1 MSETA
6 ESTAT
11 AVRAD
16 ESDDGHERAY
26 EGAAVAALQ
35 QVWAVT
41 GFEDAVRLTAGL
53 GPGAL
58 ERLLDHERENSDR
71 PRYRRMLRRR
81 LDDAVGPER
90 G

>member
-1 MSETA
+1 MNEVRESGSATLEA
-6 ESTAT
+6 EADDGIEG
-11 AVRAD
+11 AD
-16 ESDDGHERAY
+16 ESAI
-26 EGAAVAALQ
+26 VAALQ

-41 GFEDAVRLTAGL
+41 GYEDAVRLTAGL

-81 LDDAVGPER
+81 LEDAVALDR
-90 G
+90 A